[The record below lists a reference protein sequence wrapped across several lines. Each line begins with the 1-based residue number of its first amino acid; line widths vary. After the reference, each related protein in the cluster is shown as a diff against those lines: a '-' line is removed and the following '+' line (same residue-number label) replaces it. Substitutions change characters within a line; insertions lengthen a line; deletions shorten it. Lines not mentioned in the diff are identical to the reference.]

1 MFSVRNPCESAAKI
15 CNDMDQFGVK
25 ETGFGA
31 TRNECG
37 ASVTSQTFS
46 VEKVTFSLSV
56 PDHGV

>member
-1 MFSVRNPCESAAKI
+1 
-15 CNDMDQFGVK
+15 MDQFGVK

-37 ASVTSQTFS
+37 ASSVTSQIFS